1 MVPEDVHDE
10 LQSVN
15 WFEGDQSRLELS
27 LLNELVIKNVVD
39 KTNQQIELRDD
50 NQHELSGLLID
61 HAQQKSLKDHEH

>member
-15 WFEGDQSRLELS
+15 WFEGDQSLLELS
-27 LLNELVIKNVVD
+27 LLNELVIKNVID

-50 NQHELSGLLID
+50 NQHELS
-61 HAQQKSLKDHEH
+61 